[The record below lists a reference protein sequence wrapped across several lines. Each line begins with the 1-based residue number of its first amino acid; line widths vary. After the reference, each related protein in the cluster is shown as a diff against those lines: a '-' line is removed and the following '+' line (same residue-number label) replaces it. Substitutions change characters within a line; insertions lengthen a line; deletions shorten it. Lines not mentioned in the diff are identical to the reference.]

1 MQDKPLLKLEN
12 INFGYG
18 KKALLKKANLAIYA
32 GQSIGIVGDNGT
44 GKSTIVKLILGLIR
58 PEYGKIEL
66 FGKPAS
72 WKNAHPN
79 LGYIGDPSHNSGELG
94 LPDGIL
100 VEEMVECFRVLCE
113 IPSPSGTNNKQS
125 SQDLWDLPPGDF
137 FEQLIDLLKIKTFY
151 SRDVGRLS
159 NGERKKL
166 MTLLA
171 IGKQPD
177 LLIADEATEG
187 LDKTAKPTALVIT
200 VRDGRILS
208 LPYLPFRFCPR
219 WISKTLYC
227 FKYH

>member
-100 VEEMVECFRVLCE
+100 VEEMVECFRVSC
-113 IPSPSGTNNKQS
+113 
-125 SQDLWDLPPGDF
+125 
-137 FEQLIDLLKIKTFY
+137 Y
-151 SRDVGRLS
+151 
-159 NGERKKL
+159 
-166 MTLLA
+166 
-171 IGKQPD
+171 
-177 LLIADEATEG
+177 
-187 LDKTAKPTALVIT
+187 
-200 VRDGRILS
+200 
-208 LPYLPFRFCPR
+208 
-219 WISKTLYC
+219 ISKWHII
-227 FKYH
+227 KIAKKG